1 MRPCER
7 TAVRLS
13 ISFPRP
19 VVHPRKAHR
28 KDTGIRIAKGNKK
41 KKKKKKTKRKERKR
55 KKERSE
61 RRERQRKRAEERE
74 KKAKKQTK
82 QRTKETR
89 GDRRIDKDRS
99 RKGVLRGGGAA
110 KREGGSKK
118 EANHEGA
125 TRLFSVGS

>member
-41 KKKKKKTKRKERKR
+41 EKKRKRKERKKK

-61 RRERQRKRAEERE
+61 RSERQRERAEERE

-82 QRTKETR
+82 RTKETM

-110 KREGGSKK
+110 KEEGGSKN